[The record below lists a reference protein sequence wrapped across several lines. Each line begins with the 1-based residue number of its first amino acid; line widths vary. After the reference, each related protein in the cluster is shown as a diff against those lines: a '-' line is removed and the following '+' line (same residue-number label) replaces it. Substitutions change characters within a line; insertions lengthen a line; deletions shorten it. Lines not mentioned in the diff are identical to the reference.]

1 MSIIENVKLG
11 LIELRN
17 HKLRSF
23 LTTLGVI
30 FGVGAV
36 ITMVAIG
43 AGAKEKVL
51 SQIKLLGTHNIRVR
65 AVKLYGLDALDAQR
79 KGVHGLTTDDVHKI
93 AAILKDFITHIA
105 LAKNVNVKLYHENRI
120 LPATVLGVTADYPA
134 IAGWRLA
141 SGNFIHPLADER
153 AACVCVIGNKIKES
167 MFPLKDAVGER
178 IRLGRWLFS
187 IVGVLEHQSVGSESA
202 GTGVANP
209 NNTVYIPLNV
219 ALKRILATGLNE
231 QLDEIV
237 IKVREE
243 CDLQEIANIVN
254 NIMLR
259 THRGVKDFEIIIP
272 EELMR
277 QQMMTQRI
285 FTQVMT
291 AIALISLIVGGIGI
305 MNIMLTT
312 VTQRTR
318 EIGIRRAIGATKRDI
333 LAQFIVESII
343 ISLAGGVLGIILGIA
358 FAKGISLYAGW
369 QTIISPVAII
379 ISFFV
384 AALTGLVFGLYP
396 SVKAANLDPIE
407 ALRYE

>member
-1 MSIIENVKLG
+1 MENIKLG

-36 ITMVAIG
+36 ISMVAIG

-51 SQIKLLGTHNIRVR
+51 SQIKLLGTHNIRIR
-65 AVKLYGLDALDAQR
+65 AVALYGVDAIDAQR
-79 KGVHGLTTDDVHKI
+79 KGIHGLTTDDARKLHSV
-93 AAILKDFITHIA
+93 LKDYVTHIA
-105 LAKNVNVKLYHENRI
+105 LVKNVDVKLYHENRV
-120 LPATVLGVTADYPA
+120 LPATVLGVTSDYPA

-141 SGNFIHPLADER
+141 SGNFIHDLANER
-153 AACVCVIGNKIKES
+153 AAFVCVIGDKIKET
-167 MFPLKDAVGER
+167 MFPLKDAIGEQ

-187 IVGVLEHQSVGSESA
+187 VIGVLEHQSIGGESTS
-202 GTGVANP
+202 TGVADP

-219 ALKRILATGLNE
+219 ALKRILATKLDE
-231 QLDEIV
+231 RLDEIV
-237 IKVREE
+237 LKVREE
-243 CDLQEIANIVN
+243 HDLQEVANIVN
-254 NIMLR
+254 NIMTKL
-259 THRGVKDFEIIIP
+259 HRGIKDFEIIIP

-343 ISLAGGVLGIILGIA
+343 ISLAGGILGVILGIA

-369 QTIISPVAII
+369 ETIISPVAII

-384 AALTGLVFGLYP
+384 AAMTGLIFGLYP
-396 SVKAANLDPIE
+396 SIKAANLDPIE